1 VLADMMMLL
10 AAVLAGTGGALL
22 GVRGADAV
30 NRMLG
35 RAAPPA
41 DDRAV

>member
-1 VLADMMMLL
+1 VLLDMMMF
-10 AAVLAGTGGALL
+10 AAAALAGTGGALL
-22 GVRGADAV
+22 GVRGADAI
-30 NRMLG
+30 NRVLG